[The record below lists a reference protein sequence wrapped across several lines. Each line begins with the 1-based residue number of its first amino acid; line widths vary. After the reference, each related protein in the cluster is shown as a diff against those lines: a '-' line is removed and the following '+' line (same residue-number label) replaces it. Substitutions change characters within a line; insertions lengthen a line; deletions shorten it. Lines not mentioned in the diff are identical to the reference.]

1 MTARSRHPPRRLPVS
16 DDVIRAVAGFA
27 GAYAALLGL
36 GTVFFCLDGQD
47 VLTAFTCAASSLGNI
62 GPGLG
67 DVGPY
72 DNYAV
77 LATESKW
84 VSMGLMILGRLEIY
98 TLLVL
103 LSPSF
108 WRR

>member
-1 MTARSRHPPRRLPVS
+1 MAL
-16 DDVIRAVAGFA
+16 AGFA

-77 LATESKW
+77 LSGWAKW
-84 VSMGLMILGRLEIY
+84 VSAIQMVLGRLEIY

-103 LSPSF
+103 VSPSF